1 MPRTNAARRAAVKTL
16 GKKRQSAARRAKSP
30 AKRAKSSARSATRA
44 ARLTADR
51 ARAQLEAVGVTLEY
65 DGNDYRVAVAGGS
78 EDEGYQ
84 TDDLADALATGLEMA
99 AEAARG
105 SGRGG
110 EAPAYYTVVIP
121 YTKTGRTM
129 WHPTEASGPFS
140 VLTRGM
146 FRTPGEATEWARKH
160 LGRTDYE
167 VRPVMDV

>member
-1 MPRTNAARRAAVKTL
+1 MRH
-16 GKKRQSAARRAKSP
+16 
-30 AKRAKSSARSATRA
+30 

-51 ARAQLEAVGVTLEY
+51 VRAQLEAVGVALEY
-65 DGNDYRVAVAGGS
+65 DGNDYRVAVAGRS

-105 SGRGG
+105 GGRERKG
-110 EAPAYYTVVIP
+110 EAPAYFTVVIP
-121 YTKTGRTM
+121 YTTTGRTV

-146 FRTPGEATEWARKH
+146 FRTPAEASEWARKH